1 MIRDHFRWALL
12 MKGSQQPTSLLCL
25 QHSAHSEEAFSAP
38 VGTLKDLKVPFAMIK
53 ALLRLAIVL
62 LCPFVGLGSG
72 LCLDDGLPESQRQ
85 YIQVG
90 DPGDMQSS
98 VS

>member
-1 MIRDHFRWALL
+1 MIRNHFRWALL

-25 QHSAHSEEAFSAP
+25 QHSAHSEAFSAP

-98 VS
+98 AS